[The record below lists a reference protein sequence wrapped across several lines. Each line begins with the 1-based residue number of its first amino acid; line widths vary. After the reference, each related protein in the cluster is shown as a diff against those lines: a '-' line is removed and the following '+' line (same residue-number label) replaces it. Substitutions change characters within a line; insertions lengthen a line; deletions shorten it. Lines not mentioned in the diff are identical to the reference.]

1 MGVPVAQDT
10 TSPTREQAAQVR
22 ALKLL
27 GAVIANHSNAE
38 ERPQQEEMAKLV
50 AAAAVNGEP
59 LIVQA
64 GTGTGKSL
72 AYLCGGLGA
81 EAKVVVSTAT
91 RQLSDQLVASDV
103 PLISDVARAVLGTSI
118 SAVSLKGRSNYLCLA
133 KVDELRRLDEQAPP
147 PEEDFDEEALD
158 LGIEVPVVEPE
169 PSAPPRRPTSA
180 DLVALNEL
188 LEWADSNPR
197 SGDRS
202 DGPAAPDRVWMQVST
217 DAAGCP
223 GARTCA
229 FGEDCLAEAAR
240 ARARVADVVVA
251 NHALLAADLVSPNP
265 ILDDRDVIV
274 IDEVHEL
281 QDYLSSAW
289 GAEIFAGTMERIV
302 LSASRRVP
310 RDDAETSEKSKAAL
324 ADVSAVISALTGFPA
339 QRWEGELPPE
349 LRGPLESLEK
359 RATALANA
367 LDALAKKQANA
378 DGTTTP
384 EVTALQLAKG
394 QLGDLADS
402 LAAVRKP
409 SPTMVRWSSQDR
421 DGGPAVL
428 RAAPLEVGHQ
438 FRERV
443 GSRGLV
449 ATSATASVAGDFEPT
464 AAMMGLI
471 DPPARGLDGEPIEQQ
486 WHGVDVGSPFDY
498 ERQAILYIPT
508 DIPEPV
514 GKERADHTAAVLD
527 ELTDLVDAAG
537 GRTLALFTTTNA
549 ARNAAAHL
557 RKQTKFTIL
566 EHGELPSAVLAQEFA
581 EDETSV
587 LCATMGMWAGLN
599 VVGPACTLV
608 VIDKIPFAPMDD
620 PLSAARRAHAD
631 QSGRNGFRE
640 VFVNQAAL
648 MLTQGSGRLIRSA
661 ADRGVVA
668 ILDPRLHSKSYG
680 SIMLNS
686 LPPMWRT
693 KDRDLVVRALGRL
706 ADSE

>member
-1 MGVPVAQDT
+1 MPVAQSEK
-10 TSPTREQAAQVR
+10 TSTRQKQAQAR
-22 ALKLL
+22 AVDLL
-27 GAVIANHSNAE
+27 EAVIANHRSAE
-38 ERPQQEEMAKLV
+38 DRPQQFEMTKLV
-50 AAAAVNGEP
+50 AAAAVTGEP

-72 AYLCGGLGA
+72 AYLCGALGA

-103 PLISDVARAVLGTSI
+103 PLIADVAEGILGNKI

-133 KVDELRRLDEQAPP
+133 KIDELRRLDEQAPP
-147 PEEDFDEEALD
+147 PDDEIMEEDALD
-158 LGIEVPVVEPE
+158 LGIEVPVVDPE
-169 PSAPPRRPTSA
+169 PTKVPQRPTSA

-188 LEWADSNPR
+188 LDWAESKPK

-202 DGPAAPDRVWMQVST
+202 DGPTVADRVWTQVST

-223 GARTCA
+223 GARVCA

-240 ARARVADVVVA
+240 ARARVSDVVVA

-274 IDEVHEL
+274 VDEVHEL

-289 GAEIFAGTMERIV
+289 GAEIFSGTMERIV
-302 LSASRRVP
+302 LNASRRIP
-310 RDDAETSEKSKAAL
+310 RTDEDAGLKAKAAL
-324 ADVSAVISALTGFPA
+324 ADVGAVISALTGLPD
-339 QRWEGELPPE
+339 QRWEGELPAQ

-359 RATALANA
+359 RTTALANT
-367 LDALAKKQANA
+367 LDALAKKAA
-378 DGTTTP
+378 SSDGVATP
-384 EVTALQLAKG
+384 EATALQLAKG
-394 QLGDLADS
+394 QLGDLADA

-428 RAAPLEVGHQ
+428 RAAPLEVGYQ

-443 GSRGLV
+443 GSRGLI

-471 DPPARGLDGEPIEQQ
+471 DPPMQGTDGEPIAHQ

-514 GKERADHTAAVLD
+514 GKERADHTAAVLE
-527 ELTDLVDAAG
+527 ELTELVQAAG

-557 RKQTKFTIL
+557 RRQTKFTIL
-566 EHGELPSAVLAQEFA
+566 EHGELPAAVLAAEFA
-581 EDETSV
+581 QDEESV

-599 VVGPACTLV
+599 VTGPACTLV

-661 ADRGVVA
+661 SDRGVVA
-668 ILDPRLHSKSYG
+668 ILDPRLHTKGYG
-680 SIMLNS
+680 SIMLKS
-686 LPPMWRT
+686 LPRMWRT
-693 KDRDLVVRALGRL
+693 TDRDLVISALGRL
-706 ADSE
+706 GE

>member
-1 MGVPVAQDT
+1 VPSAD
-10 TSPTREQAAQVR
+10 SKKSLTREQQAQATAVE
-22 ALKLL
+22 LL
-27 GAVIANHSNAE
+27 EAVIANHSSAE
-38 ERPQQEEMAKLV
+38 DRPQQSEMARLV
-50 AAAAVNGEP
+50 ASAVVTGEP
-59 LIVQA
+59 LVVQA

-72 AYLCGGLGA
+72 AYLCGALGA
-81 EAKVVVSTAT
+81 DAKVVVSTAT

-103 PLISDVARAVLGTSI
+103 PLIADVSRRVLGRGI
-118 SAVSLKGRSNYLCLA
+118 SAVSLKGRSNYLCFA
-133 KVDELRRLDEQAPP
+133 KIDELRRLDDQAPP
-147 PEEDFDEEALD
+147 QSDDIEQEEALD
-158 LGIEVPVVEPE
+158 LGIEVPVIETEPTQ
-169 PSAPPRRPTSA
+169 PPRRPSSA

-188 LEWADSNPR
+188 LDWAESKPK

-202 DGPAAPDRVWMQVST
+202 DGPTVPERVWTQVST

-223 GARTCA
+223 GARVCA

-240 ARARVADVVVA
+240 ARARVSDVVVA
-251 NHALLAADLVSPNP
+251 NHALLAVDLVSPNP

-274 IDEVHEL
+274 VDEVHEL

-289 GAEIFAGTMERIV
+289 GAEIFSGTMERIV
-302 LSASRRVP
+302 LNASRRIP
-310 RDDAETSEKSKAAL
+310 RSEQEAGLKAKAAL
-324 ADVSAVISALTGFPA
+324 SDVSAVITALTNLPD
-339 QRWEGELPPE
+339 QRWEGELPAD
-349 LRGPLESLEK
+349 LAGPMESLEK
-359 RATALANA
+359 RAAALSNT
-367 LDALAKKQANA
+367 LDALAKKEASA
-378 DGTTTP
+378 EAVATP
-384 EVTALQLAKG
+384 QTTALQLAKS
-394 QLGDLADS
+394 QLGDLADA

-443 GSRGLV
+443 GSRGLI

-464 AAMMGLI
+464 AAMMGLL
-471 DPPARGLDGEPIEQQ
+471 DPPAQGLDGEPIADQ

-498 ERQAILYIPT
+498 ERQAILYVPT

-527 ELTDLVDAAG
+527 ELTDLVQAAG

-549 ARNAAAHL
+549 ARNASAHL
-557 RKQTKFTIL
+557 RRHTKFTIL
-566 EHGELPSAVLAQEFA
+566 EHGELPAAVLAQEFA
-581 EDETSV
+581 DDGQSV

-599 VVGPACTLV
+599 IVGSACTLV

-631 QSGRNGFRE
+631 QCGRNGFRE

-648 MLTQGSGRLIRSA
+648 MLTQGSGRLIRSTQ
-661 ADRGVVA
+661 DRGVVA
-668 ILDPRLHSKSYG
+668 ILDPRLHTKGYG
-680 SIMLNS
+680 PIMLKS

-693 KDRDLVVRALGRL
+693 TDRDLVVGALGRL
-706 ADSE
+706 AE